1 MKKWAQWTRK
11 WHRWIAIPMLI
22 MVPLSAVLR
31 LSGNAKMVKDLP
43 AADALQSILILL
55 LALTGGYLYFF
66 RLVNKKKRQR
76 RAASVTSPPP
86 TSSQ

>member
-1 MKKWAQWTRK
+1 MSKWAQLTRK

-31 LSGNAKMVKDLP
+31 LSGNAKVVKDLP
-43 AADALQSILILL
+43 AIDAVQSILILL
-55 LALTGGYLYFF
+55 LALTGGYLYLF

-76 RAASVTSPPP
+76 RTATVASQSP